1 MCSVDKL
8 AKYTQNI
15 KNVSFLSAI
24 DIFYKLKTD
33 LKVTFDQTNV
43 LTIF

>member
-15 KNVSFLSAI
+15 KNVSFLSAT
-24 DIFYKLKTD
+24 DTFYKK
-33 LKVTFDQTNV
+33 N
-43 LTIF
+43 